1 MSVCDPNA
9 SGHGTTS
16 AGRFHNVTFMP
27 QSMSRARG
35 RMPSRRAMAL
45 FLALLGGGAF
55 VSPLEAAECS
65 AVAARDE
72 AVDAA
77 TQPGD
82 DFFRYAN
89 GGWLEATQIPAGK
102 GQWGA
107 RGEIAERTRRQLVQ
121 LIEDAVSAPPGSD
134 ARKVA
139 DFRAAYLNEAA
150 IEARGIAP
158 VRPLLDRIER
168 LRDKAALTR
177 LLGRELRADVDPMNL
192 GVYNSSH
199 VVGLAVQAGNHGEK
213 DYVAYLL
220 QGGLGLPDREHYL
233 STEPDMQA

>member
-27 QSMSRARG
+27 QSMSRARR

-121 LIEDAVSAPPGSD
+121 LIDDAVSAPPGSD

-150 IEARGIAP
+150 IEARRVRGRSALRARP
-158 VRPLLDRIER
+158 KTRSAGSRLSLSRLSSGRSLAWRTARPLRSLPEPHR
-168 LRDKAALTR
+168 
-177 LLGRELRADVDPMNL
+177 
-192 GVYNSSH
+192 
-199 VVGLAVQAGNHGEK
+199 
-213 DYVAYLL
+213 
-220 QGGLGLPDREHYL
+220 PDR
-233 STEPDMQA
+233 